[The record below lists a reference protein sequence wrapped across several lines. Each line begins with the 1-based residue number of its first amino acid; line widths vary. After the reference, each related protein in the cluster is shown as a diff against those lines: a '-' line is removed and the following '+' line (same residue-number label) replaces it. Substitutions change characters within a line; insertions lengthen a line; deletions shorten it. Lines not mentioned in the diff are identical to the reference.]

1 MSHRAFHCARTER
14 HDTAI
19 ANPAQITPH
28 NRDQVWPDQGLASD
42 CHVVRSLCPHLLLGN
57 LSCRNRYLL
66 SQRVRFELR
75 LRTTIVNP
83 PRSWYP
89 ESNDVRSDP
98 QDVLEVCPE
107 ASRMTTVTASS
118 REDRLVR
125 NACRSK
131 HQLIGRPSAERT
143 SLSMQLPSNGSSR
156 IRLFVHVES
165 SYSRLMCCQA
175 QSQEYE

>member
-1 MSHRAFHCARTER
+1 
-14 HDTAI
+14 
-19 ANPAQITPH
+19 
-28 NRDQVWPDQGLASD
+28 
-42 CHVVRSLCPHLLLGN
+42 
-57 LSCRNRYLL
+57 
-66 SQRVRFELR
+66 
-75 LRTTIVNP
+75 
-83 PRSWYP
+83 
-89 ESNDVRSDP
+89 
-98 QDVLEVCPE
+98 
-107 ASRMTTVTASS
+107 MTTVTASS